1 MRYQVRNISQVHT
14 IASREIS
21 LDIAL
26 QHFVEYGYEYL
37 YIVQDDQIKDVI
49 SYHEFIKY
57 GLDFRKRDYIM
68 DISVFDDI
76 DIESYLERNYSLNRL
91 VILEDRKLLYE
102 INLMTEPELLHS
114 VERELFALR
123 FLPLF
128 GSSISKQIKEYE
140 QIYVFSNDEIF
151 KFIKDNTV
159 DCNLVRVDS
168 FIFQEGEICEE
179 SAILDYQYGSKLR
192 KRILGNKEQFV
203 ISLYTMVEREAFRRL
218 INYCENK
225 KLNLCMLRIPNYD
238 SIKTLSEYEAKVVQY
253 SKRFLDLICDDDYLN
268 EFCKNSKNKSFIMQR
283 GASRSVRFDNGIWF
297 TQGDCSEDGISVING
312 IRCNHQVDNVRL
324 NTTHFFGPCVVFGML
339 VTDEETISE
348 QYKIACN
355 NSGNE
360 INVENHGGLHGNNV
374 LNSIIGA
381 LVTPMKPQD
390 SVVIIDYFD
399 DLPKEDYI
407 SVVDYGAVFDRKS
420 SEDTWFLDHPVH
432 CNGIA
437 NGIIAEYICKSLAR
451 ENVEHAVFD
460 GKIKYAEYDEL
471 VCESRYFT
479 VSNTVGIKTKTILS
493 KAIKN
498 KWENARDDISCMM
511 IFDIERFDDFKRTVE
526 KILAKSEKLIIFYA
540 FDHLQFEKQKDNE
553 SAYDFLRQNNKVLVY
568 QLNPYFNAFN
578 YGNGKMYGHIEKFR
592 YVIEDFM
599 SSAIIPNGIAKCY
612 LKRNQLLCMP
622 PECKKG
628 IEDCMKNNLSTYCQI
643 KIL

>member
-21 LDIAL
+21 LDVAL

-192 KRILGNKEQFV
+192 K
-203 ISLYTMVEREAFRRL
+203 
-218 INYCENK
+218 
-225 KLNLCMLRIPNYD
+225 
-238 SIKTLSEYEAKVVQY
+238 
-253 SKRFLDLICDDDYLN
+253 
-268 EFCKNSKNKSFIMQR
+268 
-283 GASRSVRFDNGIWF
+283 
-297 TQGDCSEDGISVING
+297 
-312 IRCNHQVDNVRL
+312 
-324 NTTHFFGPCVVFGML
+324 
-339 VTDEETISE
+339 
-348 QYKIACN
+348 
-355 NSGNE
+355 
-360 INVENHGGLHGNNV
+360 
-374 LNSIIGA
+374 
-381 LVTPMKPQD
+381 
-390 SVVIIDYFD
+390 
-399 DLPKEDYI
+399 
-407 SVVDYGAVFDRKS
+407 
-420 SEDTWFLDHPVH
+420 
-432 CNGIA
+432 
-437 NGIIAEYICKSLAR
+437 
-451 ENVEHAVFD
+451 
-460 GKIKYAEYDEL
+460 
-471 VCESRYFT
+471 
-479 VSNTVGIKTKTILS
+479 
-493 KAIKN
+493 
-498 KWENARDDISCMM
+498 
-511 IFDIERFDDFKRTVE
+511 
-526 KILAKSEKLIIFYA
+526 
-540 FDHLQFEKQKDNE
+540 
-553 SAYDFLRQNNKVLVY
+553 
-568 QLNPYFNAFN
+568 
-578 YGNGKMYGHIEKFR
+578 
-592 YVIEDFM
+592 
-599 SSAIIPNGIAKCY
+599 
-612 LKRNQLLCMP
+612 
-622 PECKKG
+622 
-628 IEDCMKNNLSTYCQI
+628 
-643 KIL
+643 